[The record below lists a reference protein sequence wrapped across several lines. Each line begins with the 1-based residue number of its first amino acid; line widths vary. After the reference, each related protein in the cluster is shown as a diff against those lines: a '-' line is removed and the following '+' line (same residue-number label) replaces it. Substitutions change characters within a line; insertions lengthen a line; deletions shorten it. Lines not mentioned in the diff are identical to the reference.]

1 MDDKSNIFT
10 RSSAAKM
17 KQNQGDAVA
26 SNNTDVYDDAFGSSH
41 LSNSVS
47 KFSSVSN
54 TMQKEANLGDS
65 LQKVSR
71 D

>member
-1 MDDKSNIFT
+1 M
-10 RSSAAKM
+10 
-17 KQNQGDAVA
+17 A
-26 SNNTDVYDDAFGSSH
+26 SNNTDVYDGDAFGNSH

-54 TMQKEANLGDS
+54 TVQKEVNLGDS